1 MAQQVTCIS
10 KRGNH
15 YDPHERI
22 ARIGGSGWKLDGA
35 AAIDRVKA
43 DLNAYSVETPE
54 GTVFLI
60 VRQDDGRGY
69 LTTESD
75 GTLLSG
81 TFLRRCTV
89 RS

>member
-1 MAQQVTCIS
+1 MAQRVTCIS

-22 ARIGGSGWKLDGA
+22 ARIGGSGWKLDEP

-60 VRQDDGRGY
+60 VRRHNGRNY
-69 LTTESD
+69 LTTFAD

-81 TFLRRCTV
+81 TFLRPCTV
-89 RS
+89 RP